1 MFEVRSTRRGR
12 TAVPCLI
19 LVLLFS
25 PAAIFGKQ
33 AAAQQPSRPAPQPAV
48 AQAPAEGK
56 AAGKAWS
63 VRMSK
68 AAPHTFTVK
77 AADARLSEIA
87 GEISRLLKVPVA
99 LSPLLEKQKV
109 TLEFGGL
116 NLEATLRMLAPQTY
130 IDYVTG
136 GGDAD
141 QPRPLAIYLQGMNER
156 PPSLTATVRGSSE
169 AVLIEGNTED
179 DTEDQSQKKE
189 QDPLKVT
196 FANNLLSVSAHK
208 QPLSVV
214 LFKIAN
220 EIGVPFELRYESPE
234 VIDVEFSNYSLE
246 QAVRSLSPEVRF
258 YYRLDLQTFQAQ
270 PLRMV
275 LVAPASL
282 KS

>member
-1 MFEVRSTRRGR
+1 M
-12 TAVPCLI
+12 
-19 LVLLFS
+19 
-25 PAAIFGKQ
+25 
-33 AAAQQPSRPAPQPAV
+33 SR
-48 AQAPAEGK
+48 
-56 AAGKAWS
+56 
-63 VRMSK
+63 

-77 AADARLSEIA
+77 ARDARPADIA
-87 GEISRLLKVPVA
+87 GEISRLVKAPVS
-99 LSPLLEKQKV
+99 LSPLVERQKV
-109 TLEFGGL
+109 TLDFGGL

-136 GGDAD
+136 GDDAD
-141 QPRPLAIYLQGMNER
+141 QPRPMAIYLQGMNER
-156 PPSLTATVRGSSE
+156 PPPLTATVRGNSE

-234 VIDVEFSNYSLE
+234 VVDVEFSNYSVE
-246 QAVRSLSPEVRF
+246 QAVKSLSPGIRF

-275 LVAPASL
+275 LAAPAQL

>member
-1 MFEVRSTRRGR
+1 MFEVFSRRRGP
-12 TAVPCLI
+12 TAVFCLI
-19 LVLLFS
+19 LISLFS

-33 AAAQQPSRPAPQPAV
+33 AAAAPQTTQPAPPPAPR
-48 AQAPAEGK
+48 APADARATEK
-56 AAGKAWS
+56 PWS
-63 VRMSK
+63 VRMTK

-77 AADARLSEIA
+77 AADAKLSDITR
-87 GEISRLLKVPVA
+87 EISRLLKVPVT
-99 LSPLLEKQKV
+99 LSPLMEKQKV
-109 TLEFGGL
+109 TLDFAGL

-136 GGDAD
+136 GDD
-141 QPRPLAIYLQGMNER
+141 PEQPKPIAVYLQGMNER
-156 PPSLTATVRGSSE
+156 PPALTATVRGSSE

-179 DTEDQSQKKE
+179 DTDDQSKKE
-189 QDPLKVT
+189 EEDPLKVT
-196 FANNLLSVSAHK
+196 FANNLLSVTAHK

-234 VIDVEFSNYSLE
+234 LIDVEFSNYSLE
-246 QAVRSLSPEVRF
+246 QAVKRLSPGIRF

-275 LVAPASL
+275 LVAPAQL